1 MKIIENVDIT
11 VGQFVRE
18 LERIAVNNPGA
29 IPIVVYRL
37 VDDGEEDRSDGIIG
51 VRTLNKGLIVLE
63 TDTFYEEDSDKYLTA
78 ALLAEPASYRLFRW
92 SCPEAQWC
100 APGAGRGRRYG
111 QGYHRSR
118 QGDRDVE
125 RGKH

>member
-29 IPIVVYRL
+29 IPIDVYRL

-63 TDTFYEEDSDKYLTA
+63 TDTF
-78 ALLAEPASYRLFRW
+78 LLLSAKS
-92 SCPEAQWC
+92 
-100 APGAGRGRRYG
+100 
-111 QGYHRSR
+111 
-118 QGDRDVE
+118 
-125 RGKH
+125 